1 MLRTATKA
9 PGSRLITVPRGLTL
23 PIAGDPDQTRIDAK
37 PAARVGLLGD
47 DYVGMKPTMRVA
59 EGDRV
64 RRGQVL
70 FEDKKTE
77 GVLFTAPAAGT
88 VAAVNRGAKRKFLSI
103 EIDVDRSA
111 EPGSD
116 DADERFQTF
125 EGDFSALTR
134 TQVRE
139 GLVNA
144 GLWPAFRARPFG
156 KTPPPA
162 EVPHSIFVTAI
173 DTDPLAPDPVIGVGA
188 KPEFFRFG
196 LQLLPHLTDGPVYL
210 CTAPG
215 ANLPGG
221 DLPKIEVREFA
232 GPHPAGLA
240 GTHIHVLDP
249 VHRGKVVW
257 HVGYQDVIAFGEL
270 FATGRANFERL
281 VSLAGPQVK
290 NPRLVTTPMGADLAE
305 VTDGELKAGVN
316 RVISGSVFAGHA
328 ATGAAAV
335 PETRFLGR
343 YANQISVLLEGHERE
358 FLGWQK
364 PGFDKYSVRR
374 IFASAISPG
383 RSMNFTTSTGGSRR
397 AMVPIGMYEQVM
409 PLDIEPTFLLRAL
422 VTDDTEQAQLLGAL
436 ELIEEDVAGLTF
448 VCPGK
453 TDYGPLLRRA
463 LDIIEEEG

>member
-1 MLRTATKA
+1 MIRSAHQTS
-9 PGSRLITVPRGLTL
+9 GDRGRLIQVPRGLDL
-23 PIAGDPDQTRIDAK
+23 PIAGAPDQSRIDAK
-37 PAARVGLLGD
+37 PAARVALLGD
-47 DYVGMKPTMRVA
+47 DYVGMKPTMLVA

-64 RRGQVL
+64 KRGQPV

-77 GVLFTAPAAGT
+77 GVLFTAPASGT
-88 VAAVNRGAKRKFLSI
+88 VSAINRGAKRKFLSLV
-103 EIDVDRSA
+103 IDA
-111 EPGSD
+111 
-116 DADERFQTF
+116 
-125 EGDFSALTR
+125 EGDEAQEFTAHTGDLSTLTR
-134 TQVRE
+134 DQVRD
-139 GLVNA
+139 GLVQS

-156 KTPPPA
+156 KTPPPLSA
-162 EVPHSIFVTAI
+162 PHSIFVTAI
-173 DTDPLAPDPVIGVGA
+173 DTNPLAPDPVIAIGEKA
-188 KPEFFRFG
+188 DFFRFG
-196 LQLLPHLTDGPVYL
+196 LQLLPHLTAGPVFL

-249 VHRGKVVW
+249 VHRGKTVW

-270 FATGRANFERL
+270 FVTGRVSGERV

-290 NPRLVTTPMGADLAE
+290 EPRLIRTTAGADLAALAE
-305 VTDGELKAGVN
+305 GELKAGIN
-316 RVISGSVFAGHA
+316 RVISGSVFAGHTA
-328 ATGAAAV
+328 LGLHAREHVG
-335 PETRFLGR
+335 FLSR
-343 YANQISVLLEGHERE
+343 YANQISVLLEGNERE

-374 IFASAISPG
+374 IFASAVTPG

-397 AMVPIGMYEQVM
+397 AMVPLGMYEQVM

-422 VTDDTEQAQLLGAL
+422 VTDDTENAQLLGAL
-436 ELIEEDVAGLTF
+436 ELIEEDIALCTF

-453 TDYGPLLRRA
+453 TDYGPILRDQ
-463 LDIIEEEG
+463 LDTIEEEG

>member
-1 MLRTATKA
+1 M
-9 PGSRLITVPRGLTL
+9 
-23 PIAGDPDQTRIDAK
+23 
-37 PAARVGLLGD
+37 
-47 DYVGMKPTMRVA
+47 
-59 EGDRV
+59 
-64 RRGQVL
+64 
-70 FEDKKTE
+70 
-77 GVLFTAPAAGT
+77 
-88 VAAVNRGAKRKFLSI
+88 
-103 EIDVDRSA
+103 
-111 EPGSD
+111 
-116 DADERFQTF
+116 
-125 EGDFSALTR
+125 
-134 TQVRE
+134 
-139 GLVNA
+139 NA
-144 GLWPAFRARPFG
+144 GLWPAFRGRPFG

-162 EVPHSIFVTAI
+162 ESPHSIFVTAI

-188 KPEFFRFG
+188 KPEFFRYG

-249 VHRGKVVW
+249 VQPREDRVARRVSGRDRLRRTVRHRPG
-257 HVGYQDVIAFGEL
+257 QLRAAGEPRRP
-270 FATGRANFERL
+270 AGEEPAARHHPDGGGPRRGDGRRTEGGGEPGDLRQR
-281 VSLAGPQVK
+281 VRRPRPPPGP
-290 NPRLVTTPMGADLAE
+290 R
-305 VTDGELKAGVN
+305 
-316 RVISGSVFAGHA
+316 
-328 ATGAAAV
+328 AV

-343 YANQISVLLEGHERE
+343 YANTISVLLEGHERE

-364 PGFDKYSVRR
+364 PGFDKFSVRR
-374 IFASAISPG
+374 IFASAVTPG

-436 ELIEEDVAGLTF
+436 ELIEEDVGPLTF

-463 LDIIEEEG
+463 LDTIEEEG